1 MPWTVERRVGN
12 VLHVEIA
19 DVANDEWEMM
29 LRRVESELD
38 ADPPPTEVTIRS
50 DGGTAPVFREAL
62 VQALVRIIE
71 SQGVRAV
78 VHSPSGR

>member
-1 MPWTVERRVGN
+1 MPWTVERGVGN

-38 ADPPPTEVTIRS
+38 ADPPTEVTIRS

-78 VHSPSGR
+78 VHSPSER